1 MRCKSYEIASFEH
14 ISKIKK
20 YFNDKYKKIKIKYN
34 RNNLNTYNKSQEMRK
49 EKYISDNNYS
59 RNKNISLDILDK
71 ANKIKLKSSKS
82 KDIIKLC
89 KILKSFEYSKE
100 NSDKGTL
107 IKEED
112 SKGGIISLNKDS
124 LEKKKYLANLLK
136 IILIQKIFRG
146 YIFRKKFYNHDIL
159 GKIILIQNFWKSYY
173 LKNNNQISLNFSF
186 KKDEE
191 DNNSSNKDII
201 YIENI
206 NNIKKNCF
214 QRSKLFIKP
223 CFITKILYREYNS
236 IIRKITKIQKY
247 IIN

>member
-1 MRCKSYEIASFEH
+1 
-14 ISKIKK
+14 
-20 YFNDKYKKIKIKYN
+20 
-34 RNNLNTYNKSQEMRK
+34 MRK

-136 IILIQKIFRG
+136 IIFIQKIFRG

-159 GKIILIQNFWKSYY
+159 GKIILIQNFC
-173 LKNNNQISLNFSF
+173 IS
-186 KKDEE
+186 
-191 DNNSSNKDII
+191 
-201 YIENI
+201 
-206 NNIKKNCF
+206 
-214 QRSKLFIKP
+214 
-223 CFITKILYREYNS
+223 
-236 IIRKITKIQKY
+236 
-247 IIN
+247 